1 MKINGDNSYFRNKLR
16 NNSVLAISQHVPT
29 KIFEM
34 FIKSTYLIKKKNN
47 KKNKYSFEIVS

>member
-34 FIKSTYLIKKKNN
+34 FIKLTYLIKKKQ
-47 KKNKYSFEIVS
+47 